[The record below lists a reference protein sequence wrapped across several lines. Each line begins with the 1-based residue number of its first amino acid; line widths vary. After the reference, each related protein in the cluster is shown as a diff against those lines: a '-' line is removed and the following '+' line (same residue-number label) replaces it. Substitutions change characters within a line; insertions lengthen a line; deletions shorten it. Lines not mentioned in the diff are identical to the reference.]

1 MVDNNFPTGPATDR
15 EEAERLV
22 SLQQHPGYDVLL
34 KMLKRG
40 RKQADQNLRNPSW
53 RAQDSKYNYGYNN
66 GCLDQIDMILNLP
79 ENLQLQMMEVKKDD

>member
-1 MVDNNFPTGPATDR
+1 MDNNFPTGPAAGR

-22 SLQQHPGYDVLL
+22 SLLQHPGYDVFL

-40 RKQADQNLRNPSW
+40 RKMADHNLRNPKGK
-53 RAQDSKYNYGYNN
+53 AQDSQYNYGYNN

-79 ENLQLQMMEVKKDD
+79 ENLQLQMTEVKKDD